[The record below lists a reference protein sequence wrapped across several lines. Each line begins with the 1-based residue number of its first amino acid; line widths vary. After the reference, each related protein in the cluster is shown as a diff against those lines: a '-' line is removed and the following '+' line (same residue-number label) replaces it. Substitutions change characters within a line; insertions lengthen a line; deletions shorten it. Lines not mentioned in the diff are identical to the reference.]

1 MRGSTAG
8 MSEVMIAPPQ
18 DAHAMFLTFID
29 IIFSS
34 VVLAPTVVV
43 YWRGTWNYMDKVLLM
58 DEPALSGATSLAI
71 GFAGHMVCSL
81 GQHWFTAKFHPDRN
95 RIAFQLVSRMYTYAY
110 GICCANGWRA
120 GWIFLQMWIPPERWV
135 LLCVVTSGALV
146 ALVLLKGLRNIVASP
161 FALATD
167 HSKDFFTV
175 PTRFK
180 TKVMNEGFDWEQDKQ
195 SSLMRRYCAC
205 VLDEP

>member
-34 VVLAPTVVV
+34 VILAPTVVV
-43 YWRGTWNYMDKVLLM
+43 YWRGTWNYMDHLLLM
-58 DEPALSGATSLAI
+58 DNQVISGSVSLLI
-71 GFAGHMVCSL
+71 GFVGHMTASV

-95 RIAFQLVSRMYTYAY
+95 RIAFQVVSRMYTYFY

-120 GWIFLQMWIPPERWV
+120 GWIFLQMWAPPEEWLLVSV
-135 LLCVVTSGALV
+135 LTGGALV
-146 ALVLLKGLRNIVASP
+146 GLVLIKGLRNIVASP
-161 FALATD
+161 CALATD
-167 HSKDFFTV
+167 HSKDYFLV

-180 TKVMNEGFDWEQDKQ
+180 KKVGCLIYIQIGINLDKKTIAKD
-195 SSLMRRYCAC
+195 SINK
-205 VLDEP
+205 

>member
-43 YWRGTWNYMDKVLLM
+43 YWRGTWNCMDHVLEG
-58 DEPALSGATSLAI
+58 DPVISGGASLLI
-71 GFAGHMVCSL
+71 GFAGHMICTV

-95 RIAFQLVSRMYTYAY
+95 RIAFQVVSRMYTYFY

-120 GWIFLQMWIPPERWV
+120 GWIFLLMWSPQERWV
-135 LLCVVTSGALV
+135 LVSVLTGGALV

-167 HSKDFFTV
+167 HSKDFFMV

-180 TKVMNEGFDWEQDKQ
+180 KKVCLGDIYRGFKGI
-195 SSLMRRYCAC
+195 YIFI
-205 VLDEP
+205 